1 MPDHCVLEDIIS
13 EVFVLAAGRLRLEFD
28 WQTFPIQ
35 VNVFNGELSNVKLHE
50 TTGGQGDC

>member
-13 EVFVLAAGRLRLEFD
+13 EVFVLAARRLRLEFD
-28 WQTFPIQ
+28 WQTFPIL
-35 VNVFNGELSNVKLHE
+35 VYVFNGELSNVKFHE

>member
-13 EVFVLAAGRLRLEFD
+13 EVFALAARRLRLEFD

-35 VNVFNGELSNVKLHE
+35 VHVFNGELSNVKLHE